1 MPPNRRKR
9 ETFLAYVREV
19 RKIKII
25 IPVRTR
31 EVFLEFRDK
40 ELEDFMKAMTR
51 QQLASCAGVTSKTL
65 GNYINRHWDEL
76 WALGMRPYEI
86 LPPSVV
92 EWLSHHYCIRVDD

>member
-1 MPPNRRKR
+1 
-9 ETFLAYVREV
+9 
-19 RKIKII
+19 
-25 IPVRTR
+25 
-31 EVFLEFRDK
+31 
-40 ELEDFMKAMTR
+40 MTR
-51 QQLASCAGVTSKTL
+51 QQLAACAGVTSKTL